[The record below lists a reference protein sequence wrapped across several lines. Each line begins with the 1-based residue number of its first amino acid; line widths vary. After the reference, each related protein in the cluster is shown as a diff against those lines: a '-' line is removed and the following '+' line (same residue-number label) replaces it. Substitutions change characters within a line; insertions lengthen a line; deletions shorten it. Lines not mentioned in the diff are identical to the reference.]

1 MGLTDY
7 QWGGKNMKLTAAQE
21 ERAQR
26 LHRQALVWDS
36 HCDTLMDITA
46 GRRTLGQR
54 STGGHLD
61 LPRLRQGG
69 VKVQIFAIYIE
80 SPPFLRRTLE
90 FISAFYRELAE
101 NKGKLALATSAAEIK
116 EATARG
122 EVAALLSIE
131 GGEALEGTPAILPCL
146 YRLGVRALGLT
157 WNHRNQLADGIAEAR
172 TGGGL
177 TTLGLETVAE
187 MNRLGMVV
195 DVSHLSPAGFWDVL
209 EHSRHPV
216 IASHSNARG
225 LHDHPRNLDDDQI
238 RALAARGGVMGIN
251 FAPDF
256 LGPGA
261 DLETV
266 LDHIDYIARLAGCDC
281 IGLGSDYDGISATP
295 RGLEDVSQLANI
307 TRGLVAR
314 GYSDPD
320 ILKILGGNF
329 ARVFAGV
336 IG

>member
-1 MGLTDY
+1 
-7 QWGGKNMKLTAAQE
+7 MKLTPAQE

-36 HCDTLMDITA
+36 HCDTLMDIAA
-46 GRRTLGQR
+46 GRRTLGQGNA
-54 STGGHLD
+54 GGHLD
-61 LPRLRQGG
+61 LPRLQQGG

-80 SPPFLRRTLE
+80 SPPYLRRTLE
-90 FISAFYRELAE
+90 FIGAFYRELE
-101 NKGKLALATSAAEIK
+101 QNRGKLTLAGSMAEI
-116 EATARG
+116 EAATLRG
-122 EVAALLSIE
+122 EVAAILSIE
-131 GGEALEGTPAILPCL
+131 GGEALEGGPAILPCL

-187 MNRLGMVV
+187 MNRLGMVI

-225 LHDHPRNLDDDQI
+225 LYDHPRNLDDDQI

-251 FAPDF
+251 FSPAF
-256 LGPGA
+256 LGPA
-261 DLETV
+261 ASLETV
-266 LDHIDYIARLAGCDC
+266 LDQIDYIARLAGCDC
-281 IGLGSDYDGISATP
+281 IGLGSDYDGIAATP
-295 RGLEDVSQLANI
+295 RGLEDVSLLPNI

-314 GYSDPD
+314 GYSDQD

-329 ARVFAGV
+329 ARVFARV